1 MDKIINKRF
10 VAKTAVT
17 DTPGEFTALV
27 SAFGNKDSQGDII
40 DKGAYADTLAAR
52 AKSGTPL
59 PVIWSHQWQDPESF
73 IGEYTKAEETDK
85 GLLLTGTLDVEDN
98 PRAARVHKLMKSG
111 RVVEFSVSGVV
122 TDDEEVEIK
131 SDDGKTVVGKEY
143 HIKKL
148 DLWEAGPCFKG
159 ANSETELM
167 SVKSLVT
174 DMIAA
179 SQISKEGK
187 VLAAKHVA
195 TLKDAH
201 GKLGDVLKA
210 VTAAGADAATDKP
223 GAGQSTDSGKKP
235 FPPKPAGKKMLTQK
249 AVQGSYEQAQ
259 QAIRDAIAAQYEKNT
274 ADDYVYAYPMAT
286 FGDSVVFRV
295 SGGDS
300 AGQWQATYT
309 LNEDGTVTLGTPE
322 RVNLVE
328 QIIPVASKARTALKA
343 IRTKA
348 TPAEMAAAVSA
359 ATGGSADASAEEAID
374 MDADP
379 NAIVAA
385 IDATLDEATE
395 LLGSVDATTLPP
407 EVQQAIGLIVAAE
420 AASDGLMELLGIVD
434 PDDLGEED
442 PGEGGN
448 PPATLSPATGK
459 SALAPNVR
467 AMLVLSTLN

>member
-1 MDKIINKRF
+1 
-10 VAKTAVT
+10 V
-17 DTPGEFTALV
+17 
-27 SAFGNKDSQGDII
+27 
-40 DKGAYADTLAAR
+40 
-52 AKSGTPL
+52 
-59 PVIWSHQWQDPESF
+59 WSHQFTDPESF
-73 IGEYTKAEETDK
+73 IGEYTKAEETDA
-85 GLLLTGTLDVEDN
+85 GLLLTGLLDIEDN
-98 PRAARVHKLMKSG
+98 PRAARVHKLMKTG

-122 TDDEEVEIK
+122 TEDEEVEIK
-131 SDDGKTVVGKEY
+131 SADGNTVIGKEY

-159 ANSETELM
+159 ANSETQLV
-167 SVKSLVT
+167 SVKSVEALIDQRLNV
-174 DMIAA
+174 A
-179 SQISKEGK
+179 KEGK

-210 VTAAGADAATDKP
+210 VQGNSSATDAKP
-223 GAGQSTDSGKKP
+223 GAGQNAAPGKNP
-235 FPPKPAGKKMLTQK
+235 FPPKPSGKKSLTYK

-259 QAIRDAIAAQYEKNT
+259 QAIRDAISQQYEKST

-309 LNEDGTVTLGTPE
+309 LNDDGTVTLGTPE

-328 QIIPVASKARTALKA
+328 QIIPVASKTRTALKS
-343 IRTKA
+343 IRSKA
-348 TPAEMAAAVSA
+348 SPAEMAAAVAA
-359 ATGGSADASAEEAID
+359 ATGASEEDVD

-420 AASDGLMELLGIVD
+420 AASDGLMDLLGIVD
-434 PDDLGEED
+434 PDDLGEDD

-448 PPATLSPATGK
+448 PPAALSPATGK

-467 AMLVLSTLN
+467 AMLALSTLN